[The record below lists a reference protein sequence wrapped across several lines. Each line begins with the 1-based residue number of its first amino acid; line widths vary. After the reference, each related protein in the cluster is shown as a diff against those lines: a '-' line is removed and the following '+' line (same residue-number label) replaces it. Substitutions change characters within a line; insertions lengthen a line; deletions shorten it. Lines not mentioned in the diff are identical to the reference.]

1 MARAWM
7 VEAMDILRNRN
18 VAPANDAVAR
28 YVRPHLFTIE
38 LKLTE
43 PFEDLRTVIVLFAT
57 AQKAVGTKVAS
68 IVRGVC
74 PPDRGFIAAH
84 IELEQDSR
92 LRKTLIEPQH
102 PTVDLRVGTN
112 KDLAALF
119 VLVKAIEDPAADKC
133 AGLRRTNDQR
143 LGHGSGDRI

>member
-43 PFEDLRTVIVLFAT
+43 PFEDLRTVIVLLA
-57 AQKAVGTKVAS
+57 AAKQAVGTKVTS
-68 IVRGVC
+68 VVRGVR

-84 IELEQDSR
+84 VELEKDSR
-92 LRKTLIEPQH
+92 LRKTLVEPQH
-102 PTVDLRVGTN
+102 PTVDLRVGTK
-112 KDLAALF
+112 KDLTALF
-119 VLVKAIEDPAADKC
+119 
-133 AGLRRTNDQR
+133 
-143 LGHGSGDRI
+143 